1 MTQGDRV
8 KELRKSLNLTLE
20 KFGECIGLKK
30 STMSAIETGRNS
42 LTNANIKAICREFNA
57 NYFWLRDG
65 IGEMFIDIPDTT
77 IAELK
82 TAYNLSL
89 DEVHIIKRYLSLSES
104 DRNAFIGILK
114 NIIS

>member
-1 MTQGDRV
+1 MKDRI
-8 KELRKSLNLTLE
+8 KELRNALQLTQVE
-20 KFGECIGLKK
+20 FGKRIGA
-30 STMSAIETGRNS
+30 TRDAIAAYERGVTVKEPIMK
-42 LTNANIKAICREFNA
+42 LMCREFNVD
-57 NYFWLRDG
+57 YFWLRDG

-104 DRNAFIGILK
+104 DRNVFIEILK